1 MELPAARPLRNPW
14 LEAAA
19 GLGAQAA
26 ALRPWSAPARSPAAT
41 WRSAATAMGHVE
53 RRRALQGAEEQSSR
67 AEEQKRRRAEE
78 EKSRRAEEEKRSPAL
93 GFFEARRDGI
103 G

>member
-1 MELPAARPLRNPW
+1 M
-14 LEAAA
+14 
-19 GLGAQAA
+19 
-26 ALRPWSAPARSPAAT
+26 ALRRYGDGAMSRGGVRS
-41 WRSAATAMGHVE
+41 R
-53 RRRALQGAEEQSSR
+53 GAEEQSSR

-78 EKSRRAEEEKRSPAL
+78 EKSRRAEEEKRSPASP